1 MKIYLKNYDKN
12 YIDILYLVFGIA
24 TTLTKNSTKKIDKQ
38 IFDLTED
45 IRFLNNNY
53 ELVVLEHNYLSS
65 PKKLL
70 EYQKR
75 FFENELSPI
84 DIDNMKQIEFKNDEV
99 FIEKIF

>member
-1 MKIYLKNYDKN
+1 MTRI
-12 YIDILYLVFGIA
+12 ILVFCILFLIIA

-38 IFDLTED
+38 IFYLTED
-45 IRFLNNNY
+45 IRFLKNNY

-84 DIDNMKQIEFKNDEV
+84 DIKNMKQIEFKNDEV
-99 FIEKIF
+99 VIEKIFKNIKN

>member
-1 MKIYLKNYDKN
+1 MTRI
-12 YIDILYLVFGIA
+12 ILIFCILFLIIA

-38 IFDLTED
+38 IFYLTED
-45 IRFLNNNY
+45 IRFLKNNY

-84 DIDNMKQIEFKNDEV
+84 DIKNMKQIEFKNDEV
-99 FIEKIF
+99 VIEKIFKNIKN

>member
-1 MKIYLKNYDKN
+1 MTRI
-12 YIDILYLVFGIA
+12 ILIFCILFLVIA

-75 FFENELSPI
+75 IFENELSPI
-84 DIDNMKQIEFKNDEV
+84 DIKNIKKIEFKNDEV
-99 FIEKIF
+99 FVEKIFKNIEN

>member
-1 MKIYLKNYDKN
+1 MTRI
-12 YIDILYLVFGIA
+12 ILIFCIFFLIIA

-45 IRFLNNNY
+45 IRFLKNNY

-70 EYQKR
+70 EYQRR

-84 DIDNMKQIEFKNDEV
+84 DIKNMKQIEFKNDEV

>member
-1 MKIYLKNYDKN
+1 MIRIML
-12 YIDILYLVFGIA
+12 IFCILLLIIA

-38 IFDLTED
+38 IFNLKKD
-45 IRFLNNNY
+45 IRLLENKY
-53 ELVVLEHNYLSS
+53 ELVILEHNYLSS

-84 DIDNMKQIEFKNDEV
+84 DIQNMKQIEFKNEEIL
-99 FIEKIF
+99 IEKIFKK

>member
-1 MKIYLKNYDKN
+1 MTRIK
-12 YIDILYLVFGIA
+12 LVFCILFLIIE
-24 TTLTKNSTKKIDKQ
+24 TTLKKNSTKKIDKQ
-38 IFDLTED
+38 IFYLTED
-45 IRFLNNNY
+45 IRFLKNNY

-84 DIDNMKQIEFKNDEV
+84 DIKNMKQIEFKNDEV
-99 FIEKIF
+99 FIEKIFKNIKN

>member
-1 MKIYLKNYDKN
+1 MTRI
-12 YIDILYLVFGIA
+12 ILIFCILFLIVA
-24 TTLTKNSTKKIDKQ
+24 TTVTKNSTKKIDKQ
-38 IFDLTED
+38 IFNLKKD
-45 IRFLNNNY
+45 IRLLENKY
-53 ELVVLEHNYLSS
+53 ELVILEHNYLSS

-75 FFENELSPI
+75 FFENELYPI